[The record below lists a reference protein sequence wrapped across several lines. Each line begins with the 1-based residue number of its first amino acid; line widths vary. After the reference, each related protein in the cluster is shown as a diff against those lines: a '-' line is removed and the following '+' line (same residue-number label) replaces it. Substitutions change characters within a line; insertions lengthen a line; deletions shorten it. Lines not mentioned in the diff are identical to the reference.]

1 MSVELLDEKTVVG
14 YLTRR
19 GLIDSPAVVEILT
32 GGVSNVVLAIGT
44 ATQDYVVKQALPEL
58 KVAIRWEADQR
69 RAIVEANAMK
79 LLHQITPESVPELV
93 DFDPI
98 EFTVTMT
105 RLPRSATNWKVD
117 MLEGIVHP
125 SIGADLGIILAKWH
139 NFGATHPS
147 ARDEFMEDSLF
158 DQLRVTPFYR
168 AVAVKNPD
176 FELLISQLVDEITTV
191 KVTLVHG
198 DFSPKNIM
206 ISTNLSPIV
215 LDFEVMHTGNPVFDI
230 AFLCAHL
237 LCKKLRSSSQVERD
251 ILVETTR
258 AFLSS
263 YQSLTIIP
271 VSPSFTHH
279 VAVIALARVEGVSPV
294 DYLDEDAKIRVQ
306 ELTKTILRNPKVTI
320 EELFK

>member
-19 GLIDSPAVVEILT
+19 RVIDSPAVVEILT
-32 GGVSNVVLAIGT
+32 GGVSNVVLGIQT
-44 ATQDYVVKQALPEL
+44 VTQDYVMKQALPEL
-58 KVAIRWEADQR
+58 KVAIRWEVDRR

-98 EFTVTMT
+98 EFTLTMT

-117 MLEGIVHP
+117 MLEGIIHP

-139 NFGATHPS
+139 NFGATNQS
-147 ARDEFMEDSLF
+147 ARDDFMEDSLF

-168 AVAVKNPD
+168 AVSVKNPD
-176 FELLISQLVDEITTV
+176 LQRLISRLLDEITTV
-191 KVTLVHG
+191 KATLVHG

-206 ISTNLSPIV
+206 ISTDLSPVV

-251 ILVETTR
+251 LLVETVR
-258 AFLSS
+258 AFISA

-271 VSPSFTHH
+271 VSPSFAHH

-294 DYLDEDAKIRVQ
+294 DYLDKDGKVRVQ
-306 ELTKTILRNPKVTI
+306 ELTKTILRNPNATI
-320 EELFK
+320 EELLK